1 MNNAHSFGD
10 KTGPVPIAFYFMD
23 NLYQDFCSRYLK
35 GPDLL
40 RYHFALLKLVGKVKT
55 SLRDASRLFLDYKVP

>member
-10 KTGPVPIAFYFMD
+10 KTGPVPIAIAFNFLD

-40 RYHFALLKLVGKVKT
+40 RYHFALLKLVK
-55 SLRDASRLFLDYKVP
+55 

>member
-10 KTGPVPIAFYFMD
+10 KAGPVPIAFNFLA

-40 RYHFALLKLVGKVKT
+40 RYHCGLLKLVKT
-55 SLRDASRLFLDYKVP
+55 SLRDASRLFLDY